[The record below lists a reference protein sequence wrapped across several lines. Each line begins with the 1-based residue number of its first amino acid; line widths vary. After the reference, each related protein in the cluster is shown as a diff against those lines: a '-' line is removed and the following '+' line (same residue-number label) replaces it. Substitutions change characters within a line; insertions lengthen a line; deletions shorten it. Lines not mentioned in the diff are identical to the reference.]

1 MNYIAY
7 LRVSTDKQGQSGLGL
22 EAQQN
27 AISAFLKDQAC
38 QTFIEVESGGDND
51 RPELAKALDHCRKT
65 GDTMVVAKLDRLS
78 RDEFFLLT
86 IINSG
91 VQVKFLDMPDIDT
104 DTPVGRF
111 MLNSMIN
118 VSAFEKRLISQRTKA
133 ALAAAKARGTK
144 LGNPNAAQASAA
156 GNAVKSAKASQY
168 AQYVAGIIA
177 EIKAKTGVTSL
188 REIAEILSA
197 RGIKTA
203 RKGTT
208 WYASQVANVLARA
221 AA

>member
-1 MNYIAY
+1 MYIAY

-22 EAQQN
+22 EAQQE
-27 AISAFLKDQAC
+27 AVRHFLGVDPDA
-38 QTFIEVESGGDND
+38 TYIEVESGGCST
-51 RPELAKALDHCRKT
+51 RPELAKAVEHCNAT
-65 GDTMVVAKLDRLS
+65 GATLVVAKLDRLA
-78 RDEFFLLT
+78 RDLKMLLNIMDAGT
-86 IINSG
+86 R
-91 VQVKFLDMPDIDT
+91 VQCLDLPKDIDT
-104 DTPVGRF
+104 TTATGRLTVQIMGGMAEF
-111 MLNSMIN
+111 Q
-118 VSAFEKRLISQRTKA
+118 RRRISENTKD
-133 ALAAAKARGTK
+133 ALAAAKARGVK

-221 AA
+221 A